1 MTAVILA
8 CACSAKVANH
18 NLHKIADEN
27 LLLRLSN
34 YGINVEKKLFKSK

>member
-8 CACSAKVANH
+8 CACSAKISAP
-18 NLHKIADEN
+18 NLHKVADEN